1 MEEADLNAR
10 RDLRNL
16 SDFLTSIS
24 ARILQVSN
32 RKASVAMGAAT
43 NVAVGSVFAAS
54 VTGIVGA
61 LGSAGTGVAIA
72 GLSGAAKTSAT
83 FAWIGGLVGGGV
95 AAGTLV
101 LGAGTLGAGIYGS
114 IKVRRAILRAARRP
128 EEVSEAEL
136 RILEASSILATAI
149 RETLASDAEIG
160 GRDVALMSRIGIKPL
175 VMDIDAALQG
185 GLFGDLNVYN
195 RARLRGHVNNL
206 RSYLRRLD
214 ADADPS

>member
-1 MEEADLNAR
+1 MEKADINAR
-10 RDLRNL
+10 RDLKKL
-16 SDFLTSIS
+16 SEFLTSIS

-43 NVAVGSVFAAS
+43 NAAVGSAFVAS
-54 VTGIVGA
+54 VTGVVGS
-61 LGSAGTGVAIA
+61 LGSAGTGTAIA

-101 LGAGTLGAGIYGS
+101 LGAGALGAGIYGS
-114 IKVRRAILRAARRP
+114 IKVRRAILGYSRRH
-128 EEVSEAEL
+128 EEISEAEL
-136 RILEASSILATAI
+136 RILEASSILTTAI
-149 RETLASDAEIG
+149 RDTLAADAEIG
-160 GRDVALMSRIGIKPL
+160 GREVVLMSRIGIKPL
-175 VMDIDAALQG
+175 LMEVDAALQA
-185 GLFGDLNVYN
+185 GLFRDINIYN

-214 ADADPS
+214 AHADPS